1 MMKRVARN
9 ILIGVV
15 AFFVIAVSAVIFI
28 YMAYFSAPEKNAG
41 PEYFILPRGITDK
54 RDITNLLAEE
64 GFIRSR
70 TAFLLVFENLH
81 SDTSVRAGGYELS
94 KSMSVWEI
102 LANLTD
108 DTEME
113 WVTIPE
119 GLRKEEIAE
128 IVKDAL
134 GWTED
139 KKAKWLAYTE
149 GHPDH
154 IEGVYFP
161 ETYLIPKNEDV
172 DEVAMRMRNRFQEVF
187 SKYSDEA
194 LAQNIKWTTVLKIAS
209 LIQREAADGNDMPVI
224 AGVIWNRLD
233 EGMKLDIDATIQYAR
248 GDEGD
253 GWWAPISVSDKEIDS
268 PYNTYMYAGLPPTPI
283 ANPGES
289 AIQAVLYP
297 EGNDC
302 LFYLHAPD
310 RTIYC
315 SETYDEHLDNIE
327 IYLK

>member
-1 MMKRVARN
+1 MVRN
-9 ILIGVV
+9 ILIGSVGFLMLAILMLV
-15 AFFVIAVSAVIFI
+15 FAYV
-28 YMAYFSAPEKNAG
+28 AYFSAPEKNAG
-41 PEYFILPRGITDK
+41 MEYFVLPRGVTDK

-70 TAFLLVFENLH
+70 TAFLLVFENLY
-81 SDTSVRAGGYELS
+81 SDTHVRAGGYELS
-94 KSMSVWEI
+94 KSMSVWEM

-128 IVKDAL
+128 ILKDSL
-134 GWTED
+134 GWTEE
-139 KKAKWLAYTE
+139 KKEKWLAYT
-149 GHPDH
+149 GGVPDH
-154 IEGVYFP
+154 FEGVYFP
-161 ETYLIPKNEDV
+161 DTYLIPKDEDV

-187 SKYSDEA
+187 APYAEEA
-194 LAQNIKWTTVLKIAS
+194 LEQNIKWTTVLKIAS

-224 AGVIWNRLD
+224 AGVIWNRLS

-248 GDEGD
+248 GDTGD
-253 GWWAPISVSDKEIDS
+253 GWWAPISLADKKIDS

-283 ANPGES
+283 ANPGEK
-289 AIQAVLYP
+289 AIKAVLYP
-297 EGNDC
+297 EKNNC
-302 LFYLHAPD
+302 LFYLHGPD

-315 SETYDEHLDNIE
+315 SVNYDEHLDNIE